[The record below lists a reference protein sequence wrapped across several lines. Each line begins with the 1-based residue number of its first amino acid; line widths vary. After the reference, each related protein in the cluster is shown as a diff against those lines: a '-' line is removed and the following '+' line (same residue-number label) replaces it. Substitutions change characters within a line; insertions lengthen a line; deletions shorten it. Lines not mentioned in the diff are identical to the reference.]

1 MPDYK
6 MLDYIRESPKVLA
19 ATLKHNE
26 AALVKF
32 VKRARSKPIKRIILT
47 GLGSSYTAAI
57 MAKPIFN
64 LNADLP
70 VLVINAEEIN
80 YFAEQWIRPDS
91 LVIATSR
98 SGERQSVVNA
108 IDLAKEKGAIDLAV
122 TGVADSLLAQHAT
135 TSLLTKEGT
144 EITFPKTKSV
154 ATCAGI
160 LMRLALAFAEEWN
173 IGLDTKQNVR
183 LLNSL
188 PEIIDRI
195 NKTCMEFIKDNLK
208 WITQHSMLNVVG
220 TCSNYGVALEAAI
233 KVQEAAYVPTRG
245 NSTAGLL
252 QGPIGALNKD
262 WLVVALVMQSDLALS
277 QELVE
282 LVHGFGAHS
291 ICVCEESTP
300 SISHCDKELRL
311 STVNNPFL
319 SALGYLPFIQLL
331 TYYWAVEKG
340 LNPDAP
346 SSMNRILNKIVPKG
360 RKEPEF
366 R

>member
-1 MPDYK
+1 
-6 MLDYIRESPKVLA
+6 
-19 ATLKHNE
+19 
-26 AALVKF
+26 
-32 VKRARSKPIKRIILT
+32 
-47 GLGSSYTAAI
+47 

-64 LNADLP
+64 LNANLP
-70 VLVINAEEIN
+70 VLVINAEEID
-80 YFAEQWIRPDS
+80 YFAEQWIQPDS

-108 IDLAKEKGAIDLAV
+108 IDLAKEKGAINLAI

-135 TSLLTKEGT
+135 TSLLTREGA

-154 ATCAGI
+154 VTCAGI
-160 LMRLALAFAEEWN
+160 LMRLALAFAKEWN
-173 IGLDTKQNVR
+173 IGLDTKRNVK

-188 PEIIDRI
+188 PEIINRNIDACI
-195 NKTCMEFIKDNLK
+195 DFIKDNLK

-220 TCSNYGVALEAAI
+220 TCSNYGVALEAAV

-252 QGPIGALNKD
+252 QGPIGALNED
-262 WLVVALVMQSDLALS
+262 WLIVALVMRSDLALS

-282 LVHGFGAHS
+282 LLHGFGAHS
-291 ICVCEESTP
+291 ICVCEESIL
-300 SISHCDKELRL
+300 SIAHSDRQLHL
-311 STVNNPFL
+311 STTNNPFL
-319 SALGYLPFIQLL
+319 SALEYLPFVQLL

-346 SSMNRILNKIVPKG
+346 LSMNRILNKIVPKG